1 MSAPQKRFKQD
12 AHAIDVEAAT
22 TIVLISP
29 FPDDHDKLGTALS
42 TSPWTVYGAANWA
55 YTAHSRSRTVHYHP
69 NGHTG
74 TRRP

>member
-1 MSAPQKRFKQD
+1 MSAPHKRFKQD
-12 AHAIDVEAAT
+12 ADAMEVGAAT

-29 FPDDHDKLGTALS
+29 FPDDHDQLGTAVSMSVDGLRCGELGIHRS
-42 TSPWTVYGAANWA
+42 
-55 YTAHSRSRTVHYHP
+55 HSRSRTVHYHP